1 MIDDNGYCLFC
12 ARMEANCICDQV
24 EEGTNG
30 VNRWEGIQRDYTT
43 ADVKKL
49 RGSIQVEHTMAQL
62 GAEKLWSAISG
73 GTTIRA
79 LGAVTGNQAV
89 QQVNAGLNGI
99 YVSGWQ
105 VAADANTAG
114 QTYPD
119 QSLYPANSV
128 PNLVRRINQ
137 ALQRADQVQSAE
149 GEITKDWFVP
159 IVADAEAGF
168 GGPLNAFEMMRA
180 MIAAGAGGVHFEDQL
195 SSEKKCGHLG
205 GKVLVP
211 TSQFVR
217 TLRAARLAADVE
229 NVSTV
234 LIARTDANSARL
246 LTSDIDDCD
255 RRFITGD
262 RTPEGFFRI
271 RGGLECAI
279 DRGLSYAPYADL
291 LWCETST
298 PDMGEAREFAQ
309 AIHEKFPG
317 KMLAY
322 NCSPSFNWS
331 KHLSRPEIKSF
342 QNDLTELGYMFQFVT
357 LAGFHSLNMGMFDLA
372 FDYKTDGMLAY
383 SQLQNHEFN
392 RAHVGYTA
400 IKHQREVGT
409 GYFDSITN
417 IVAGGS
423 SSTVALEGSTEEEQ
437 F

>member
-159 IVADAEAGF
+159 IVAD
-168 GGPLNAFEMMRA
+168 
-180 MIAAGAGGVHFEDQL
+180 
-195 SSEKKCGHLG
+195 
-205 GKVLVP
+205 
-211 TSQFVR
+211 
-217 TLRAARLAADVE
+217 
-229 NVSTV
+229 
-234 LIARTDANSARL
+234 
-246 LTSDIDDCD
+246 
-255 RRFITGD
+255 
-262 RTPEGFFRI
+262 
-271 RGGLECAI
+271 
-279 DRGLSYAPYADL
+279 
-291 LWCETST
+291 
-298 PDMGEAREFAQ
+298 
-309 AIHEKFPG
+309 
-317 KMLAY
+317 
-322 NCSPSFNWS
+322 
-331 KHLSRPEIKSF
+331 
-342 QNDLTELGYMFQFVT
+342 
-357 LAGFHSLNMGMFDLA
+357 
-372 FDYKTDGMLAY
+372 
-383 SQLQNHEFN
+383 
-392 RAHVGYTA
+392 
-400 IKHQREVGT
+400 
-409 GYFDSITN
+409 
-417 IVAGGS
+417 
-423 SSTVALEGSTEEEQ
+423 
-437 F
+437 